1 MRRRMTVAAVM
12 AGASA
17 LSCGRQ
23 TTHARDTVRLVDVY
37 KAEAVEG
44 RVAQPQ
50 PPPPTEWRFDGA
62 APAGAKPSPTRGWEA
77 FHGIAG
83 LAVKDGRLIGRASDA
98 LPILHFERTS
108 GLEAPDQLHAIEV
121 RMRVSGG
128 ANVSLSLAGTDKLDR
143 DIAMDYAR
151 NFPWDLTTPV
161 VAGDEMRTYRLTT
174 TLHILTSRTR
184 HIFLRPTDQ
193 AGATFE
199 IESVRLVPR
208 SEHLASVPSGIGW
221 QGLTEVYRETIVSRS
236 PEVVRLRVRL
246 PSPARLDLAL
256 GTVENMPVTFRVSVQ
271 PDGAGE
277 VRVLERTLTRAYR
290 WEQAPVDLAAFAGR
304 EVTLALSLTGDRP
317 GRLGFWGSPTIRR
330 PAPAAAAAAAPQG
343 VILVWLDTMRRD
355 HLGPYG
361 YTRPTTP
368 HLDRLAREGTVFRD
382 CIGQG
387 TWTKV
392 QTPSLLTSLYP
403 TTHTVHDFFDRL
415 PSSAETLAEVYREA
429 GYATLS
435 YSSILFTGQ
444 FTNLHQGFEEVHESG
459 SLPDPTSSKTGREY
473 VDRLLP
479 WLEAHRDVPF
489 FVLLHLAD
497 PHDPYRPYPPYDTMW
512 ASAQR
517 NETQAKDDQALIKV
531 IADPLLRRM
540 GNPMPTR
547 EELVAAKL
555 DPEAHVGH
563 NRDWYDG
570 AIRGLDAELG
580 RLVERLS
587 GLGLDSRTLLV
598 VTADHGEEFLEH
610 GRTFHGQ
617 SVYGELSD
625 VPLVFWRP
633 GSVPAGRVVDRTV
646 QTIDVMPTLLEG
658 SGLRTPAAAQ
668 GRSLLPLLWMPEG
681 GAVQA
686 AGGAGGWEDRPAV
699 TEKLATPGSAAGGAP
714 PPRDTES
721 FAIVAR
727 GFKLVHNAK
736 RAERTPEFELYD
748 HARDRLDQ
756 TDVAAAHPD
765 VVASLMRELSAW
777 RKHAEAARL
786 KPDADAAKALSKEDL
801 ERLRALGYVQ

>member
-1 MRRRMTVAAVM
+1 MRRRVTLAVLV

-17 LSCGRQ
+17 VACGR
-23 TTHARDTVRLVDVY
+23 AAAPPREAVRLVDAY
-37 KAEAVEG
+37 RAEAVEG

-50 PPPPTEWRFDGA
+50 APPPTEWRFDGEASPA
-62 APAGAKPSPTRGWEA
+62 AKGSATRGWEA
-77 FHGIAG
+77 YHGIAS
-83 LAVKDGRLIGRASDA
+83 LAIKDGRLTGRAADA
-98 LPILHFERTS
+98 LPILHFERKS
-108 GLEAPDQLHAIEV
+108 GLDTPDQVHALEV

-128 ANVSLSLAGTDKLDR
+128 GNASVSLVGAETLDR
-143 DIAMDYAR
+143 DVTMDYAR
-151 NFPWDLTTPV
+151 NFPWDLTTPI
-161 VAGDEMRTYRLTT
+161 VAGGEMQTYTLTT
-174 TLHILTSRTR
+174 TLHLLTSRTR
-184 HIFLRPTDQ
+184 HVFLRPTDQ

-199 IESVRLVPR
+199 IESVRIVPR

-221 QGLTEVYRETIVSRS
+221 QGLSEVYRETIVSRS

-256 GTVENMPVTFRVSVQ
+256 GTVEDTPVTFRVAVQ
-271 PDGAGE
+271 PDGAKETE
-277 VRVLERTLTRAYR
+277 VLARTLTRAYR
-290 WEQAPVDLAAFAGR
+290 WDPAPVDLSAFAGR
-304 EVTLALSLTGDRP
+304 EVGLTLSVTGDRP
-317 GRLGFWGSPTIRR
+317 GRIGFWGSPTVRR
-330 PAPAAAAAAAPQG
+330 PVERAAGAAPQG
-343 VILVWLDTMRRD
+343 VILVWLDTTRRD

-361 YTRPTTP
+361 YSRPTTP
-368 HLDRLAREGTVFRD
+368 TLDRLAREGTLFRD
-382 CIGQG
+382 CIGQA

-392 QTPSLLTSLYP
+392 QTPSLLASLYP

-429 GYATLS
+429 GYATVS

-444 FTNLHQGFEEVHESG
+444 FTNLHQGFEEVHEQG
-459 SLPDPTSSKTGREY
+459 SLPDASSSKTGREY

-489 FVLLHLAD
+489 FVLLHVAD

-512 ASAQR
+512 ADAQR
-517 NETQAKDDQALIKV
+517 NETQARDDKALIKV

-547 EELVAAKL
+547 GELVAARL
-555 DPEAHVGH
+555 DPEKHVGH

-570 AIRGLDAELG
+570 SIRALDAELG
-580 RLVERLS
+580 RLVERLQ
-587 GLGLDSRTLLV
+587 GTGLDTRTLLV

-617 SVYGELSD
+617 GVYGELNQ

-633 GSVPAGRVVDRTV
+633 GTVPSGRVVDHTV
-646 QTIDVMPTLLEG
+646 QTIDIMPTLLEA
-658 SGLRTPAAAQ
+658 SGLRPPAAAQ
-668 GRSLLPLLWMPEG
+668 GRSLLPLFSGPDR

-686 AGGAGGWEDRPAV
+686 ASTAAWEDRPAI
-699 TEKLATPGSAAGGAP
+699 TEKLATPGSSAGGAP

-721 FAIVAR
+721 FSIVAR
-727 GFKLVHNAK
+727 GFKLIHNTRRGAGM
-736 RAERTPEFELYD
+736 PEYEVYD
-748 HARDRLDQ
+748 HANDPLDRK
-756 TDVAAAHPD
+756 DVAAAHPE
-765 VVASLMRELSAW
+765 VVESLGRELAAW
-777 RKHAEAARL
+777 RKLVEAARL
-786 KPDADAAKALSKEDL
+786 KPDAESAKGLSKEDL